1 MITIRLNK
9 LQFYSYHGVHEEEK
23 ILGNN
28 YEVHVE
34 LSFSSNE
41 IITEL
46 QQTINYVLLYEIIK
60 QRMAVSTALL
70 ETLAQDLAEQ
80 VHDADKRIRSITVS
94 VNKKNPP
101 IPGMEGSVAVIYKT
115 DF

>member
-1 MITIRLNK
+1 
-9 LQFYSYHGVHEEEK
+9 
-23 ILGNN
+23 
-28 YEVHVE
+28 
-34 LSFSSNE
+34 
-41 IITEL
+41 
-46 QQTINYVLLYEIIK
+46 
-60 QRMAVSTALL
+60 MAVPTALL